1 MIVDAAEVTAVRAVA
16 AKFVEFWNAHTME
29 RLVDLYAPDADF
41 VNVIGMR
48 MKGIQ
53 QIVGVHVTIHEK
65 RMRQTVLTSDNV
77 TVRFIAPTAAVV
89 HDTWSMTGDP
99 GAPGWKIGDRR
110 RGIVVHVLQKTDV
123 GWRIVATQN
132 TETVDLPVT

>member
-16 AKFVEFWNAHTME
+16 AKFVALWNAHTME

-53 QIVGVHVTIHEK
+53 QIVGVHVAIHEK

-77 TVRFIAPTAAVV
+77 TVRFMAPTAAVV

-99 GAPGWKIGDRR
+99 GAPGWTIGERR
-110 RGIVVHVLQKTDV
+110 RGIVVHVLQKTDA